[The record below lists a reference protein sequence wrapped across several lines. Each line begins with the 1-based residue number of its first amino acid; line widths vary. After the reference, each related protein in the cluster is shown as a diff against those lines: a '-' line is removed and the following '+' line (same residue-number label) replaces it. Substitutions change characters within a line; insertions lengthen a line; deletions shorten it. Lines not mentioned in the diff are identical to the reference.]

1 MFPSVFD
8 DSTIGSPVQG
18 MELSFLYAADAG
30 DITRLQELLGQGCP
44 IDAQNKVSHIGG
56 VSFQL

>member
-1 MFPSVFD
+1 MFPSVID

-18 MELSFLYAADAG
+18 LEERILYAAEAG

-44 IDAQNKVSHIGG
+44 IDAQDKVSHIGG
-56 VSFQL
+56 VSFPL

>member
-8 DSTIGSPVQG
+8 DSVIVSTVQG
-18 MELSFLYAADAG
+18 LELRILYAAEAG
-30 DITRLQELLGQGCP
+30 DIPRLQELLGQGCP
-44 IDAQNKVSHIGG
+44 IDAQDEVSHISV

>member
-18 MELSFLYAADAG
+18 LESRILYAAETG
-30 DITRLQELLGQGCP
+30 DIITLQELLGQGCP
-44 IDAQNKVSHIGG
+44 IDAQDEVSHIGG